1 MVTVD
6 MRSHDYF
13 KSFKGF
19 CRFQTYLMYLLRS
32 CSAIWLEG
40 LHILFEEHSL
50 CFIETMLCRQKF
62 IESGFWNTILRI
74 LGNPSTTVI
83 CLFNA
88 ERVTNSVKFIFALS
102 DFDLIKSYS
111 FSRNLNAT
119 SLFLV
124 IVLVVILSLCKIR
137 GLGIPRQAFVYRLP
151 YCGGRIYK
159 QYACLSQR
167 DSILL
172 LLFCISSFHRYIKT
186 SA

>member
-1 MVTVD
+1 

-32 CSAIWLEG
+32 CSAIRLEG

-124 IVLVVILSLCKIR
+124 IVLVVILSLSLQNK
-137 GLGIPRQAFVYRLP
+137 GFG
-151 YCGGRIYK
+151 
-159 QYACLSQR
+159 
-167 DSILL
+167 DSPTSV
-172 LLFCISSFHRYIKT
+172 CISAAVLRRSYIQT
-186 SA
+186 ICLPIPTG

>member
-1 MVTVD
+1 

-32 CSAIWLEG
+32 CSAIRLEG

-74 LGNPSTTVI
+74 LGNPSTIVI

-102 DFDLIKSYS
+102 AFDFIRLYS

-119 SLFLV
+119 SLFFV
-124 IVLVVILSLCKIR
+124 IVLVVSLSFCKIW
-137 GLGIPRQAFVYRLP
+137 GSGFLRQAFVYRLP

-159 QYACLSQR
+159 QYVCLSQR

-172 LLFCISSFHRYIKT
+172 LSYSNNSFQ
-186 SA
+186 

>member
-1 MVTVD
+1 
-6 MRSHDYF
+6 MRSHDYL

-50 CFIETMLCRQKF
+50 CFIKTMLCRKKF
-62 IESGFWNTILRI
+62 IESGFQNTILRI

-83 CLFNA
+83 FLFNA
-88 ERVTNSVKFIFALS
+88 ERVINSVKFIFALS
-102 DFDLIKSYS
+102 AFDLIKSYS

-119 SLFLV
+119 SLFFV
-124 IVLVVILSLCKIR
+124 IVLVVSLSFCKIW
-137 GLGIPRQAFVYRLP
+137 GSGFLRQAFVYRLP

-159 QYACLSQR
+159 QYVCLSQR
-167 DSILL
+167 DCILL
-172 LLFCISSFHRYIKT
+172 LSYSNNSFQ
-186 SA
+186 

>member
-32 CSAIWLEG
+32 CSAIRLEG

-74 LGNPSTTVI
+74 LGNPSTIVI

-102 DFDLIKSYS
+102 AFDFIRLYS

-119 SLFLV
+119 SLFFV
-124 IVLVVILSLCKIR
+124 IVLVVSLSFCKIW
-137 GLGIPRQAFVYRLP
+137 GSGFLRQAFVYRLP

-159 QYACLSQR
+159 QYVCLSQR

-172 LLFCISSFHRYIKT
+172 LSYSNNSFQ
-186 SA
+186 